1 MTDAILR
8 RRKRR
13 VLSEKKKVLKV
24 FINTTEGTTLE
35 KIVKQLSIDP
45 LSIKGLLAALRK
57 SNNVFYNDGVWSAKE
72 KSTIIRKQGPLYPDF
87 DKEHEKW
94 LIQVFAKKQFNPDGN

>member
-1 MTDAILR
+1 MTGAILR
-8 RRKRR
+8 RKKE
-13 VLSEKKKVLKV
+13 VLSAKRKVLKV

-45 LSIKGLLAALRK
+45 LCIKGLLATLRK
-57 SNNVFYNDGVWSAKE
+57 SNIVFYNDGVWSAKE
-72 KSTIIRKQGPLYPDF
+72 KSTIVRKQEPPYPDF

>member
-8 RRKRR
+8 RKKG
-13 VLSEKKKVLKV
+13 VLSKRKKVLKV

-57 SNNVFYNDGVWSAKE
+57 SNNVFYSDGAWSAKE

-87 DKEHEKW
+87 DKEHEEW
-94 LIQVFAKKQFNPDGN
+94 ENQVAKKRQFNPDGN

>member
-8 RRKRR
+8 RKGAFSTKRKI
-13 VLSEKKKVLKV
+13 LKV
-24 FINTTEGTTLE
+24 FINTAERVTLKE
-35 KIVKQLSIDP
+35 IVKQLSIDP
-45 LSIKGLLAALRK
+45 LCVKGLLAALRK
-57 SNNVFYNDGVWSAKE
+57 SNIVFYNDGVWSAKE
-72 KSTIIRKQGPLYPDF
+72 KSTTIRKQELPYPDF